1 MKNNVV
7 SLVLASAIGGA
18 IALGGAQLLNPK
30 TAVQTVQVSTTDN
43 SSVQQSSATQF
54 AHNQGTLGRPES
66 FAEAADR
73 AMPAVV
79 NITAITE
86 HKARNEREQRYYK
99 FFGSPGPS
107 QSTGS
112 GVIISDKGYIVTN
125 NHVIKD
131 ATKVDITLSDNRKFE
146 AEVMGTDPSTD
157 LAVLKITGKNLPVI
171 DLANSD
177 ETRVGEWVLAVGNP
191 YNLTSTVTAGI
202 VSAKGRDLKG
212 NGTITDSFIQ
222 TDAAVNPGNSG
233 GALVN
238 TRGEL
243 VGINTAISS
252 KTGSFVGY
260 SFAVPS
266 NIAKKVVED
275 LMEFGRV
282 QQSILGIG
290 IDPEYTEEGVR
301 INSFP
306 ENSGALKGGLKVGDV
321 ITKVNSVKISK
332 FSDLVGQLKA
342 KRPGEYVNVTVN
354 RNGKNLNRKVKLSKK
369 DLHRSENYNL
379 DLKDLTKEEMKEL
392 SISYGVKIARD
403 FSERV
408 DGSSIKGFIIT
419 KINMTKIRLHFCCS
433 ISCPSLS
440 G

>member
-7 SLVLASAIGGA
+7 SLVLASAMGGA

-43 SSVQQSSATQF
+43 SNAQQSSATQF

-177 ETRVGEWVLAVGNP
+177 ETRVGEWVLAIGNP
-191 YNLTSTVTAGI
+191 FELTSTVTAGI
-202 VSAKGRDLKG
+202 ISAKGRDISIL
-212 NGTITDSFIQ
+212 NGQYSIESFIQ

-238 TRGEL
+238 ADGKL
-243 VGINTAISS
+243 IGINTAIYAPSG
-252 KTGSFVGY
+252 TYAGY
-260 SFAVPS
+260 SFAVPI
-266 NIAKKVVED
+266 NLVKKVMQD
-275 LMEFGRV
+275 LIDHGEVKRAF
-282 QQSILGIG
+282 LGIM
-290 IDPEYTEEGVR
+290 IQSVDSDMAKELDLAVTEGVYVSEL
-301 INSFP
+301 I
-306 ENSGALKGGLKVGDV
+306 EGGAAIKSDLNTGDV
-321 ITKVNSVKISK
+321 ITKINGILTSSVPKLQEQIGSR
-332 FSDLVGQLKA
+332 D
-342 KRPGEYVNVTVN
+342 PGDDIVVTVD
-354 RNGKNLNRKVKLSKK
+354 RRGKPKDIVVKLKTR
-369 DLHRSENYNL
+369 DEN
-379 DLKDLTKEEMKEL
+379 
-392 SISYGVKIARD
+392 
-403 FSERV
+403 
-408 DGSSIKGFIIT
+408 
-419 KINMTKIRLHFCCS
+419 
-433 ISCPSLS
+433 
-440 G
+440 